1 MTELI
6 DWFNAHELFTYSLLV
21 IMVVVYEVKQAIRKI
36 GNQLNVTNAYLLLL
50 VQRQYSNKEILEETS
65 DLRPEPTFWDKLF
78 K

>member
-21 IMVVVYEVKQAIRKI
+21 VMVVVYEIKQAISKI
-36 GNQLNVTNAYLLLL
+36 GHQLNVTNTYLLLL
-50 VQRQYSNKEILEETS
+50 VQRHYSNQEILDETS

>member
-6 DWFNAHELFTYSLLV
+6 DFFNRHELLGFV
-21 IMVVVYEVKQAIRKI
+21 IVGLWFVISTIQETARKI
-36 GNQLNVTNAYLLLL
+36 SLQLNYTNRYLLLL
-50 VQRQYSNKEILEETS
+50 VQSNYSNKEILEETS

>member
-6 DWFNAHELFTYSLLV
+6 DFFNRHELFGWIILILV
-21 IMVVVYEVKQAIRKI
+21 FVVGEIKQAAKRI
-36 GNQLNVTNAYLLLL
+36 GHQLNYTNRYLLLL

>member
-21 IMVVVYEVKQAIRKI
+21 VMVVVYEVKQAIRKI

-50 VQRQYSNKEILEETS
+50 VQRHYSNQEILDETS
-65 DLRPEPTFWDKLF
+65 DLRPEPTLWSKLF

>member
-6 DWFNAHELFTYSLLV
+6 DFFNRHELLGFV
-21 IMVVVYEVKQAIRKI
+21 ILGFWFVIYAIQEATRKI
-36 GNQLNVTNAYLLLL
+36 SHQLNYTNRYLLLL
-50 VQRQYSNKEILEETS
+50 IQSNYSNKEILEETS

>member
-6 DWFNAHELFTYSLLV
+6 DFFSRHELLGFAIFALWFV
-21 IMVVVYEVKQAIRKI
+21 ISVIQEASRKI
-36 GNQLNVTNAYLLLL
+36 GHQLNVTNAYLLLL

-65 DLRPEPTFWDKLF
+65 DLRPEPTLWDKLF

>member
-6 DWFNAHELFTYSLLV
+6 DFFNRNELLGFAIFALWFV
-21 IMVVVYEVKQAIRKI
+21 ISVIQEASRKI
-36 GNQLNVTNAYLLLL
+36 GQQLNYTNRYLLLL

-65 DLRPEPTFWDKLF
+65 DLKPEPGFWSSLF

>member
-6 DWFNAHELFTYSLLV
+6 DFFNRHELLGFAIVGLWFV
-21 IMVVVYEVKQAIRKI
+21 ISAIQEAARKI
-36 GNQLNVTNAYLLLL
+36 SHQLNYTNRYLLLL
-50 VQRQYSNKEILEETS
+50 VQSNYSNKEILEETS

>member
-1 MTELI
+1 MTDLI
-6 DWFNAHELFTYSLLV
+6 DFFNRHELFGYALV
-21 IMVVVYEVKQAIRKI
+21 AFWCVINAIKDGTRQI
-36 GNQLNVTNAYLLLL
+36 SHQLNYTNRYLLLL